1 MKNLGDVVKPRFNV
15 EKYKYPKCFICI
27 DNSPTQSINLPEAP
41 PLSQKTFRDGF
52 TRRHLYYNF

>member
-52 TRRHLYYNF
+52 TRRH